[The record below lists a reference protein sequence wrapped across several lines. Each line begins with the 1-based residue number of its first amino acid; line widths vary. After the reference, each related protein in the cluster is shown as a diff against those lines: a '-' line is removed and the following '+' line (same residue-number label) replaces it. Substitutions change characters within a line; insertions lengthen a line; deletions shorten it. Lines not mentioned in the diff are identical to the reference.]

1 MPITDLIPIPAGI
14 NAGLNGARQLTMTTL
29 MGTPR
34 GNFTKDCQPVT
45 NPTLRALI
53 TTANVG
59 PFTVT
64 GLKPALDS
72 LREVLAEIQQQQ
84 PQVFSGISNAGMLC
98 ARLIRGS
105 ASSISN
111 HSWGTAIDIT
121 LNGVL
126 DTRGD
131 DRTQVGL
138 AQIAP
143 IFNRHGWYW
152 GAGFPTEDAMHFE
165 LSEQRIRELHA
176 EGIFGTTVATL
187 PPSSLSVGDR
197 GQQVKRLQELLNAQG
212 ESLDTDGVFGPG
224 TRAAVVAFQARH
236 GLTPDGIVGPKTKAA
251 LGL

>member
-14 NAGLNGARQLTMTTL
+14 NTGLNGARQMTMTTL
-29 MGTPR
+29 MGSPR

-59 PFTVT
+59 PFKVT
-64 GLKPALDS
+64 GLTPAIDS
-72 LREVLAEIQQQQ
+72 LRQVLAEIQQAQ
-84 PQVFSGISNAGMLC
+84 PQVFEGIGTAGMLC

-105 ASSISN
+105 ASGISN

-121 LNGVL
+121 LNGIL

-131 DRTQVGL
+131 DRVQVGL
-138 AQIAP
+138 SQIAP

-152 GAGFPTEDAMHFE
+152 GAGFPTEDGMHFE
-165 LSEQRIRELHA
+165 LSEQRIRELAA
-176 EGIFGTTVATL
+176 EGMFGQTGTSL

-212 ESLDTDGVFGPG
+212 ESLDTDGVVGPG
-224 TRAAVVAFQARH
+224 TRAAVIAFQARH
-236 GLTPDGIVGPKTKAA
+236 GLTPDGIVGPKTKSAI
-251 LGL
+251 GL